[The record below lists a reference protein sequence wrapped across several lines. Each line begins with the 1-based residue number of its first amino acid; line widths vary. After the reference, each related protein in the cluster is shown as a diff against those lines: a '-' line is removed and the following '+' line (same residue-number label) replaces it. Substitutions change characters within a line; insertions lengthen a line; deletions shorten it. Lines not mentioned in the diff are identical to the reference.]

1 MERKDQILNKI
12 KEQKDSLQSKS
23 YEYKCLRCGLVLT
36 FNRNQPNIRCPNDGN
51 TMYRQF

>member
-12 KEQKDSLQSKS
+12 KELKDNSNSKT

-36 FNRNQPNIRCPNDGN
+36 FNRNQPNISCPNDGN